1 MTSTNEKSRL
11 AGNQATLETLP
22 DGQNSTTA
30 NGARLREVDPV
41 VGWLICIDGADK
53 IILKQLQQLNALL
66 MSLLASVTSTQPK
79 CVVVTTSHQ
88 QIFRSQLLWAPSMTR
103 VNMQQLLS
111 LR

>member
-41 VGWLICIDGADK
+41 VGWFSLAAGVK
-53 IILKQLQQLNALL
+53 PSRTRQQKRGWNR
-66 MSLLASVTSTQPK
+66 STK
-79 CVVVTTSHQ
+79 
-88 QIFRSQLLWAPSMTR
+88 
-103 VNMQQLLS
+103 
-111 LR
+111 